1 MVQATVCPIAEFSSQ
16 LPLWL
21 SAGGGDASAVNSGVA
36 AWHAG
41 VLISVL
47 IAGWL
52 LDQCTLAQ
60 RGMLLAFPIL
70 ANAGIFYLA
79 SSSSRYELDTTQSR
93 TVLSLM
99 LGATYAPAN
108 YLTMTTW
115 VMRHAKT
122 RRAMPIVSAGID
134 VGGYMGTI
142 ILLQLQALGGL
153 ATDPTT
159 VLMQCLMYSGCLCAT
174 LLGMLFFFESRGVS
188 TLHEVGGRRSKEK
201 VQ

>member
-1 MVQATVCPIAEFSSQ
+1 M
-16 LPLWL
+16 

-41 VLISVL
+41 VLMSVL
-47 IAGWL
+47 VAGWL
-52 LDQCTLAQ
+52 FDQSTFAQ

-79 SSSSRYELDTTQSR
+79 SSTSRYELDTTQSR

-115 VMRHAKT
+115 VMQHAKT

-134 VGGYMGTI
+134 VGGYLGTI
-142 ILLQLQALGGL
+142 ILLQLQASAGS
-153 ATDPTT
+153 ATDSTT
-159 VLMQCLMYSGCLCAT
+159 ILMQYLMYSGCLCAM
-174 LLGMLFFFESRGVS
+174 LLGMLFFIESR
-188 TLHEVGGRRSKEK
+188 EVLSLVEGRRRSKEK